1 MYLIHQPIFD
11 EYSILELALFFPL
24 LSSDSNLK
32 LLLTPCMT
40 TEYEAR
46 LRFLA
51 KLPTSH
57 SREGIFFL
65 EPYMIAE
72 HCHQPS
78 GCVLYDSK
86 GQSINCNQAGQA
98 PRRSEP
104 YSMKENRLK

>member
-72 HCHQPS
+72 HCISPVAVSYMTLKDKASIVTKQDRLQ
-78 GCVLYDSK
+78 G
-86 GQSINCNQAGQA
+86 GQSLIV
-98 PRRSEP
+98 
-104 YSMKENRLK
+104 